1 MVRSVQTTNNPQ
13 FNPKGVQ
20 DFIIEL
26 EVYNGN
32 VYDISPL
39 VTELSIYES
48 IFNSFLYGEAVIVDN
63 SEMLATYPI
72 IGQERFRVRWLRDDE
87 PVEKE
92 FFVIG
97 VFDVAQR
104 NNATGTFGLN
114 LTSEKQMRNSVSLF
128 SKSYR
133 GRGDEIISSVYKEFL
148 DVEIEVDIESKTA
161 HSLVFPY
168 LKPLAAVDMV
178 RKNILAEDNTPFFV
192 YEKFYDDSNRES
204 TVLSSYGTMYEK
216 EPIRTIRPQVSGNV
230 DERGQIYSFKLVKGY
245 DTLTQLSKGAFA
257 SSTITVDPTSN
268 KVEIYD
274 FTYRKHAPAIAND
287 GMSTFYGFDPSDYH
301 RGLGA
306 GELVHQLYETN
317 LVYTLKNEYSFT
329 NSDTSQRADGVPP
342 PNLNSLN
349 PLDRSI
355 INSYLTRLQT
365 NTAVFVH
372 MDSVAYDNTIEG
384 RGFGVGETVDVE
396 FPRFSPKLDDG
407 EDALD
412 RVNSGKYIVSA
423 VRHYIKANEYTMAIE
438 LIRDGIGE
446 EAQLYANSSDSIVDR
461 EPREREQIY
470 EPTNE

>member
-1 MVRSVQTTNNPQ
+1 MVRSAKTTDNTQ

-20 DFIIEL
+20 NFTIEL

-48 IFNSFLYGEAVIVDN
+48 IYNSFLYGEAVIVDN
-63 SEMLATYPI
+63 SEMLATFPI
-72 IGQERFRVRWLRDDE
+72 IGQERLVIRWSRDDE
-87 PVEKE
+87 LVEKE

-104 NNATGTFGLN
+104 NNATGTFGIN

-133 GRGDEIISSVYKEFL
+133 GRGDEIITSLYKEFL
-148 DVEIEVDIESKTA
+148 DTQVQVDVEAKTA
-161 HSLVFPY
+161 HSVVFPY
-168 LKPLAAVDMV
+168 IKPLAAIDMV
-178 RKNILAEDNTPFFV
+178 RKNILAEDDTPFFI
-192 YEKFYDDSNRES
+192 YEKFYDDPGRES
-204 TVLSSYGTMYEK
+204 TVLSSYKTMYEK
-216 EPIRTIRPQVSGNV
+216 RPLRKIRPQVSGNV
-230 DERGQIYSFKLVKGY
+230 DERGQIYNFKLVKGY
-245 DTLTQLSKGAFA
+245 DTLSQISNGAFA

-274 FTYRKHAPAIAND
+274 FTFRKHAPAIAND
-287 GMSTFYGFDPSDYH
+287 GMSTFYGFEPSDYH
-301 RGLGA
+301 RGLEA

-329 NSDTSQRADGVPP
+329 NSDTDQRADGVPP

-355 INSYLTRLQT
+355 INSYMNRLRS
-365 NTAVFVH
+365 NTSVFVH
-372 MDSVAYDNTIEG
+372 MDSVAYEGTDNR
-384 RGFGVGETVDVE
+384 RGFGVGETVSVD
-396 FPRFSPKLDDG
+396 FPRFSPKLEEG
-407 EDALD
+407 EEGLD
-412 RVNSGKYIVSA
+412 KVNSGKYIISA
-423 VRHYIKANEYTMAIE
+423 LRHYIKANEYTMTLE

-446 EAQLYANSSDSIVDR
+446 DANLYTNESDSIVDR